1 VGIVKRQSIKFSI
14 VSYGAIL
21 VATLA
26 TIFIYD
32 NAEKAYGAARFL
44 IDTSLFLSLFIWAGT
59 GPMTVKFYPEFY
71 KEGKGD
77 RGLLRFALQ
86 IIAISGLIFILV
98 FFLFKG
104 NIEAYARSKDPLYEQ
119 VVPLIIPMS
128 ILVAL
133 MYLFTSYASNFK
145 RIVIPS
151 IFQNLI
157 KLSLPVFILLII
169 LGKFTYGQL
178 FYGILI
184 TYSIIVILFICY
196 IWQQGQLTLIPKE
209 KFITKSKTKS
219 LLTFAG
225 FNLFAGMSGFMAL
238 KIDSIM
244 IPNILSE
251 DIFTNNGVYGIAAF
265 IGAAIGIPYTSIV
278 NISGPLVS
286 DSIKKNN
293 FEHVEEL
300 YKKGST
306 NLLLVGLALFSL
318 VTLSI
323 GDLFN
328 FMDASTLL
336 KDSMIVV
343 VLIGIA
349 KLVDMGSSLNNQII
363 NYSDKYKVY
372 ILFLGIMA
380 VSNVV
385 LNVILI
391 KKYGISGAAMATCFS
406 MIIFNLAKLIYIQFQ
421 FKIHPFSKS
430 TIFLL
435 AIASISFLCVY
446 FLPIE
451 NIQFQNW
458 SFKINALVSIG
469 IKSILFIAIY
479 GSLILWIKPSSDFHQ
494 LLIDLWSGLK
504 KGKLNLK

>member
-1 VGIVKRQSIKFSI
+1 M
-14 VSYGAIL
+14 SYGAIL

-86 IIAISGLIFILV
+86 IIAVSGLVFIIL
-98 FFLFKG
+98 FLLFKE
-104 NIEAYARSKDPLYEQ
+104 NIQEYARSKDALYEQ
-119 VVPLIIPMS
+119 VIPLIIPMS

-151 IFQNLI
+151 ILQNLI
-157 KLSLPVFILLII
+157 KLSLPAFILLII
-169 LGKFTYGQL
+169 LGKFTYAQL
-178 FYGILI
+178 FYGILS
-184 TYSIIVILFICY
+184 TYGIIVILFIYY
-196 IWQQGQLTLIPKE
+196 IWQQGKLTLVSKE

-265 IGAAIGIPYTSIV
+265 IGAAIAIPYTSIV
-278 NISGPLVS
+278 NISGPLIS

-293 FEHVEEL
+293 FDHVEEL

-306 NLLLVGLALFSL
+306 NLLLVGLALFCL
-318 VTLSI
+318 VSLSI

-328 FMDASTLL
+328 FMDASELL

-343 VLIGIA
+343 ILIGIA

-372 ILFLGIMA
+372 IFFLGMMA
-380 VSNVV
+380 ISNVL
-385 LNVILI
+385 LNIILV
-391 KKYGISGAAMATCFS
+391 KKFGISGAAMATCIS

-421 FKIHPFSKS
+421 FKIQPFSKS
-430 TIFLL
+430 TIYLL
-435 AIASISFLCVY
+435 AIAGFAFVCVY

-451 NIQFQNW
+451 NFQIQNW
-458 SFKINALVSIG
+458 SLQLNALISIG
-469 IKSILFIAIY
+469 IKSILFILIY
-479 GSLILWIKPSSDFHQ
+479 GSLILWIKPSPDFHE
-494 LLIDLWSGLK
+494 LLIDLWTGLK
-504 KGKLNLK
+504 KGELNLK